1 MSDLVD
7 PRAELSAVRRV
18 STPDVVVRAA
28 GGHEVRLLMVTEWLE
43 SISFHL
49 SWPWLLDDVHAS
61 VRQAYR
67 LEDASGRSLP
77 VLDSRVMP
85 LAGRMNEVT
94 YFDTASLDRP
104 QTLELRLRCRL
115 PEPVEVSFGG

>member
-1 MSDLVD
+1 MSDLAG
-7 PRAELSAVRRV
+7 PRADLSAVRRV
-18 STPDVVVRAA
+18 STPDVAVRTA
-28 GGHEVRLLMVTEWLE
+28 GGYEVRLLMVTEWLD

-49 SWPWLLDDVHAS
+49 AWPWLLDDVHAS

-67 LEDASGRSLP
+67 LEDAAGRSLP

-94 YFDTASLDRP
+94 FFDTASLDRP

-115 PEPVEVSFGG
+115 PVPLEVPFGG